1 MCECERERGRERKR
15 GKEREKE
22 RERERERES
31 MRVFVFVH
39 KFVVEQMGFGH
50 AVCARKSASQPTY
63 AVSLCSWSVIRSAW

>member
-1 MCECERERGRERKR
+1 V
-15 GKEREKE
+15 KEREKE

-31 MRVFVFVH
+31 KRERERERELVFVR
-39 KFVVEQMGFGH
+39 KFVVEQMGFSH